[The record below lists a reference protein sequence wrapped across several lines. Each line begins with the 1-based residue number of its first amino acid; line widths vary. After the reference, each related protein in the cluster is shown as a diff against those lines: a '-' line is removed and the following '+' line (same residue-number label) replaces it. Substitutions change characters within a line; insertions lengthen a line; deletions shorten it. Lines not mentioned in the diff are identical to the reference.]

1 MDAPDL
7 DAEHQ
12 RLLRTTDDLEREH
25 EGLHARPHDHE
36 AHIAHRERLR
46 QHIQDLHAH
55 IDQLK
60 ARDRQV

>member
-1 MDAPDL
+1 MDAPEL

-46 QHIQDLHAH
+46 QLLIEIA
-55 IDQLK
+55 
-60 ARDRQV
+60 AS

>member
-1 MDAPDL
+1 MDAMNL

-12 RLLRTTDDLEREH
+12 RLLRTNDDLEREH
-25 EGLHARPHDHE
+25 KGLQARPYDHE
-36 AHIAHRERLR
+36 AHVAHRERLR

-60 ARDRQV
+60 TRDR